1 MAWTL
6 TPASSASGGGEKAA
20 SGTET
25 ETTEEQELS
34 ESGKFEGEEYTD
46 NSDRVPDTDDATET
60 FPREYVEKLRDE
72 NAKYRQRAQ
81 QSDELAHRLHTTMVE
96 ATGRLA
102 DPTDLPYDDGHLE
115 DSEALHRAID
125 ALLESKPHL
134 AARKPVGSIGQGA
147 TTEAAG
153 VDLVGLLRKGA

>member
-1 MAWTL
+1 MTD
-6 TPASSASGGGEKAA
+6 T
-20 SGTET
+20 TET
-25 ETTEEQELS
+25 DTTEEVDPNVPPV
-34 ESGKFEGEEYTD
+34 EEETEEE
-46 NSDRVPDTDDATET
+46 TEEEAET

-72 NAKYRQRAQ
+72 NARYRQRAQ
-81 QSDELAHRLHTTMVE
+81 QSDELATRLHTTMVE

-102 DPTDLPYDDGHLE
+102 DPTDLPFEESHLE
-115 DSEALHRAID
+115 DTDALHSAID